1 MKIRNAA
8 GDVEEVSDERGQELV
23 NLGAAAAVG
32 DVPTIEKP
40 SKLVAEQELRW
51 EQAESDYAT
60 PQEKKQ
66 AAVEK
71 AHLEASDDQ
80 PRRHE
85 TVVPTLAVPDET
97 HAKEAR
103 KEVSAAEESLG
114 LTTESAKAK
123 ATTTAKADADVV
135 KAPAKSTAKTEPPSK

>member
-8 GDVEEVSDERGQELV
+8 GEVEDVDDKRGQELV
-23 NLGAAAAVG
+23 NLGQAAAVG
-32 DVPTIEKP
+32 DVPTIEEP
-40 SKLVAEQELRW
+40 SKLVSEQELRW
-51 EQAESDYAT
+51 EQAESEYAT

-71 AHLEASDDQ
+71 AHLEASDNQ

-97 HAKEAR
+97 HTKEAR
-103 KEVSAAEESLG
+103 KQVAAAEEELG
-114 LTTESAKAK
+114 LKSSAKSSDSDAASASK
-123 ATTTAKADADVV
+123 ATAAKVSP
-135 KAPAKSTAKTEPPSK
+135 KASEPSSK